1 MFCWRAWQESNL
13 RPAASKAAPP
23 TVPACPGTSLSL
35 SLRGVTRTLQDGEG
49 HTGRAGTPTFATPV
63 PRLSPD
69 ASPLLREKRKE
80 GKEGLRLL
88 PARPVR
94 FLSPRQ
100 VAEQLG
106 VCRETIYRL
115 LARGEL
121 AATRVG
127 SALRIASDDLEAYLR
142 RRP

>member
-1 MFCWRAWQESNL
+1 M
-13 RPAASKAAPP
+13 
-23 TVPACPGTSLSL
+23 VPA
-35 SLRGVTRTLQDGEG
+35 
-49 HTGRAGTPTFATPV
+49 TP
-63 PRLSPD
+63 R
-69 ASPLLREKRKE
+69 
-80 GKEGLRLL
+80 
-88 PARPVR
+88 R

-100 VAEQLG
+100 VAEHLG